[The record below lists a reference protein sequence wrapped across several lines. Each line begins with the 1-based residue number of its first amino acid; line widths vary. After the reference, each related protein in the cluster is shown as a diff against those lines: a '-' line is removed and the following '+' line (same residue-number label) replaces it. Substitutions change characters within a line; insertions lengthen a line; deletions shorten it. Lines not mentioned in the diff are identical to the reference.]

1 MNITLKSIPLPELI
15 APSAPPSVPADEY
28 QDRLRTLYENAG
40 CDWVLVYADREH
52 TANLTFL
59 TNFDPRF
66 EEALLVLGRDTRA
79 LILGNEGMGYT
90 SQAKPKLD
98 FVLCQSL
105 SLMGQP
111 RGDAPRLDAVL
122 RKVGLG
128 AGQRVGVVGWKYLEP
143 SEDDEPSAPAFVP
156 AYVLRH
162 VQSVVADGE
171 LIDVTHLLMHP
182 THGQKS
188 HNSAAQLAAFEWAA
202 MHASNAVQ
210 RVVRGAHP
218 GQTELEAAA
227 ALFQHPGLPY
237 ICHPMLN
244 SAGPDAPVIG
254 LRSPGPR
261 TLRYG
266 DGMSSALGYWGGLTA
281 RAGLLRAEPDEAF
294 VQQVVVPYY
303 NAVATWWQTL
313 RIGVTGDEVNTAV
326 MKALSGASW
335 KPALNPG
342 HLISI
347 DEWSHSPIRPGS
359 DEKLGSGMAL
369 QCDIIPAPMPNGWS
383 LNCED
388 TVALAD
394 ANLRADLAANF
405 PAAWARI
412 QARRAWM
419 REVLGLNLAEDVL
432 PFANA
437 PACLAPF
444 WLAADWVCCVRT

>member
-1 MNITLKSIPLPELI
+1 MNITLKSIPLPDLPT
-15 APSAPPSVPADEY
+15 PSAPPSVPADEY
-28 QDRLRTLYENAG
+28 ESRLNTLYDNAG

-90 SQAKPKLD
+90 AQAQPILS

-122 RKVGLG
+122 RKLGLC

-143 SEDDEPSAPAFVP
+143 NEDDESTAPAFVP

-162 VQSVVADGE
+162 VQQCVGDGA

-182 THGQKS
+182 TRGLKS
-188 HNSAAQLAAFEWAA
+188 HNSAAQLVAFEWAA

-218 GQTELEAAA
+218 GQTEREAAA
-227 ALFQHPGLPY
+227 ALFQH
-237 ICHPMLN
+237 
-244 SAGPDAPVIG
+244 
-254 LRSPGPR
+254 
-261 TLRYG
+261 
-266 DGMSSALGYWGGLTA
+266 
-281 RAGLLRAEPDEAF
+281 
-294 VQQVVVPYY
+294 
-303 NAVATWWQTL
+303 
-313 RIGVTGDEVNTAV
+313 
-326 MKALSGASW
+326 
-335 KPALNPG
+335 PG

-388 TVALAD
+388 TVALGD

-405 PAAWARI
+405 PDVWARI

-419 REVLGLNLAEDVL
+419 RDTLGLQLAEEVLPL
-432 PFANA
+432 ANA
-437 PACLAPF
+437 PACLTPF
-444 WLAADWVCCVRT
+444 WLAADWVCAVQG